1 MVKNKIKIIFL
12 LFTLLSVSN
21 CGYKSISLNEENKF
35 QINRINVSGNAKDAY
50 ALKNEILLYSSKN
63 TKNLIELDIIINN
76 ASETKEKDI
85 KNLVTKYENIYN
97 VSLKMKVI
105 NSGKTVKKK
114 LQSKRLI
121 LKINKPFRYT
131 PK

>member
-105 NSGKTVKKK
+105 NSGKTVK
-114 LQSKRLI
+114 
-121 LKINKPFRYT
+121 NNFRANDS
-131 PK
+131 